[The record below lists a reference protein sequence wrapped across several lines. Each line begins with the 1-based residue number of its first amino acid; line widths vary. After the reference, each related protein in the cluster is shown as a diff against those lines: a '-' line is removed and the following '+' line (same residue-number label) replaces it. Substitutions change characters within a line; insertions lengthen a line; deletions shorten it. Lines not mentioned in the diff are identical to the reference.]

1 MIRGFNK
8 VPGVNLPTLQTINLS
23 IEAIGEFT
31 ERVQDAARE
40 SQEAAEASTRA
51 VKLQTKSYEELAEG
65 VASVRR
71 ELLSENFE
79 LKQQSRDIQ
88 EIIDEY
94 EELERLKREGVFG
107 AAEQERQ
114 ANLLEE
120 LRNLRGQ
127 EGIGDLIGFGLEGSN
142 LDAAIAGL
150 RGRVSQ
156 NASIIAENLRDIA
169 EESLILF
176 QKDPGKF
183 AQEGF
188 SDITD
193 YLINEFDSQTGEGL
207 DPRQRGIVQNYL
219 QSLIENIAAEQSNID
234 DLSARVLDFDS
245 ILNTQNVKGIVN
257 TVEAFDKA
265 IAKNKKGFSGIRQIF
280 NSTLQDLAQFG
291 EGAQE
296 AFRQSNQ
303 DLASLIDNLE
313 E

>member
-127 EGIGDLIGFGLEGSN
+127 EGISDLVGFGLEGSN
-142 LDAAIAGL
+142 LDATIAGL

-188 SDITD
+188 LDITD
-193 YLINEFDSQTGEGL
+193 YLINEFDSQTGESL
-207 DPRQRGIVQNYL
+207 DPRQKGVVQDYL
-219 QSLIENIAAEQSNID
+219 QSLIENIATEQSNID

-245 ILNTQNVKGIVN
+245 ILNTENVKGIVN

-265 IAKNKKGFSGIRQIF
+265 LAKNKKGFSGVREIF